1 MTRFSDYLAA
11 IILACAVGSAQ
22 AQYAGVAGDNLF
34 RTDERRYGHLRY
46 FGFYAS
52 AMAHWNFTEELAPF
66 TNLTWI
72 HVGSADD
79 EAGAI
84 DAMIERM
91 LQARAAGVQA
101 VLSIEPFLFLNE
113 RGDLRPDRDTENF
126 LVELRARIEHEG
138 LLDTL
143 LMIYPKDEPF
153 REFIR
158 YRDPNYIEQY
168 VTGEVYEDIH
178 AVLVHVNGLVKL
190 VFPETPIGVILSGYE
205 LHHRFFSIPENY
217 DWVGFDC
224 YDNLFRS
231 CDGRSFVEHYTRLL
245 DHMQPA
251 QRLMA
256 VPETWVQNRD
266 LGRADWPDVLMSRL
280 RHHYEMALNEPRFV
294 AFVPFIWSFEAEGE
308 VPGMGLDRIPGWFDD
323 GVGNRGTA
331 LMEYV
336 REIGRQIKRGAVEF
350 PNMAWEEAEETPA
363 RPQPGVRGEIMSV
376 TPRGLVS
383 AWAFD
388 EALPHK
394 NLRVRLLVR
403 DEAGA
408 LIYKSRLERTYV
420 RDPGLRW
427 RDGLGHASIGLHG
440 YRYQIPFD
448 VLAHYGGQQLEAELV
463 TYFDGAA
470 GDIGHRFILPF
481 SADYGLAPPFL
492 AQEPQRRATGKLVQP
507 LLEALD
513 RHGHGQ
519 QDKAAEE
526 GELR

>member
-1 MTRFSDYLAA
+1 MTRFSRYLAVV
-11 IILACAVGSAQ
+11 ILVCAAGSAQ
-22 AQYAGVAGDNLF
+22 AQYAGVDEEDLY
-34 RTDERRYGHLRY
+34 RTDQQRYGHLRY

-52 AMAHWNFTEELAPF
+52 AMGHWNFTEQLAPF

-91 LQARAAGVQA
+91 RQARAAGVQA

-113 RGDLRPDRDTENF
+113 RGDLRPDEDTENF
-126 LVELRARIEHEG
+126 LVELRARIELEG

-158 YRDPNYIEQY
+158 YRDPNFYEQY
-168 VTGEVYEDIH
+168 ISGEVYEDIH
-178 AVLVHVNGLVKL
+178 EVLVHVNALVKL

-231 CDGRSFVEHYTRLL
+231 CDDRSFVEHYTRLL
-245 DHMQPA
+245 DYMQPR

-256 VPETWVQNRD
+256 VPETWVQNEDRN
-266 LGRADWPDVLMSRL
+266 RADWPEVLLSRF
-280 RHHYEMALNEPRFV
+280 RHHYEMALNEPRFI

-308 VPGMGLDRIPGWFDD
+308 VPGMGLDRFPEWFDD
-323 GVGNRGTA
+323 GVSDSGTA
-331 LMEYV
+331 FMEFV
-336 REIGRQIKRGAVEF
+336 LQVGQQIKHGGIEF
-350 PNMAWEEAEETPA
+350 PNMAWDETEETAA

-376 TPRGLVS
+376 TQRGLVS

-388 EALPHK
+388 DALPHK
-394 NLRVRLLVR
+394 NLRVRLLIR
-403 DEAGA
+403 DEAGK
-408 LIYKSRLERTYV
+408 LVYKSQPERTYV
-420 RDPGLRW
+420 HDPDLQQGDRIGRD
-427 RDGLGHASIGLHG
+427 SIGLHG
-440 YRYQIPFD
+440 YRYQLPYD
-448 VLAHYGGQQLEAELV
+448 VLARYGGQQLAIELV
-463 TYFDGAA
+463 TYLDGAA
-470 GDIGHRFILPF
+470 GEIGYRFNTSFRPGYRLPPP
-481 SADYGLAPPFL
+481 LA
-492 AQEPQRRATGKLVQP
+492 
-507 LLEALD
+507 
-513 RHGHGQ
+513 
-519 QDKAAEE
+519 AAA
-526 GELR
+526 R